1 MLLCIVFMICCTLS
15 FTRSYAEEYCDLNVP
30 GTVEDGESVR
40 GILMAA
46 INSKNDDLPD
56 TSDLEY
62 DCALSKLASE
72 GSYKDGFYGFHFD
85 VTSDFNF
92 DWKDSI
98 EKALKKVD
106 DEQDDKFTT
115 MFGTGLG
122 KIGCAIT
129 LNTPRADG
137 KHEFKLS
144 CNYGRTQE

>member
-1 MLLCIVFMICCTLS
+1 MDATQ
-15 FTRSYAEEYCDLNVP
+15 
-30 GTVEDGESVR
+30 
-40 GILMAA
+40 
-46 INSKNDDLPD
+46 
-56 TSDLEY
+56 Y

-72 GSYKDGFYGFHFD
+72 GSYEDGLYEFHFD

-106 DEQDDKFTT
+106 AEQYNKFTT

-129 LNTPRADG
+129 LRTPGADG
-137 KHEFKLS
+137 KHVFTLS
-144 CNYGRTQE
+144 CNYGQA